1 MAERNNGISPGNR
14 GDRGMPIMDWYD
26 VGRLTYVSSIAGRP
40 QVAGRHQAR
49 SSEGPILCRQAAL
62 SRHFTYPGRGHPG
75 FRPSKP
81 VSPKRQNRP
90 NQLGLNFTAKIMI
103 RYLSWFGKA
112 YSMIYAP
119 NFLRPICILPLF
131 QEKKRRKKEKRLIRF
146 KQGAHRPPRAAV
158 HSFTREGK
166 ALPRASPTRSMQ
178 SSQKVGQNST
188 AKLESSIEA
197 DDIFLFSITG

>member
-49 SSEGPILCRQAAL
+49 SSEGPILCRQPAL

-81 VSPKRQNRP
+81 VSPKRQNRLD
-90 NQLGLNFTAKIMI
+90 QLGLNFRAEIMN
-103 RYLSWFGKA
+103 RYLSWFGEAHSK
-112 YSMIYAP
+112 IYARIS
-119 NFLRPICILPLF
+119 LRPFGMVLNISR
-131 QEKKRRKKEKRLIRF
+131 KKEGRRKKDWS
-146 KQGAHRPPRAAV
+146 G
-158 HSFTREGK
+158 SSK
-166 ALPRASPTRSMQ
+166 ALTALREPLCTLSHEKEKHSPGHLQPGLCKAHKKSGKTLMQ
-178 SSQKVGQNST
+178 NLKAVLKQMTSSHLV
-188 AKLESSIEA
+188 
-197 DDIFLFSITG
+197 